1 MTGLCNRSSCP
12 LANSRYAT
20 VREHDGVLYLY
31 MKTIERAHSP
41 KRLWERVRLSKNYLT
56 ALAQVDEALVHWP
69 AYLIHKNKQR
79 LTKITQYL
87 IRMRKLVLSDK
98 PAIAIVNQKT
108 ERLERKREDKAL
120 TAAKLERNIEREL
133 LARLKKVRLRACW
146 PPPLRGGS
154 AVRATLFAI
163 PVRHTDGDDEKRML
177 LLSALRGR
185 RWLSLLKTRLYWV
198 TDPLCG
204 TLGWAG
210 ALAGRPL
217 LRGSP
222 YIIINPMTLT
232 PPPPHTH
239 THPNL
244 LSTTPPHSRNR
255 ARTAIFIIS
264 LKPHTQRHS
273 TKLRSNLTLQRRQ
286 RVAFRQ
292 ARSENGATQ
301 RTTTTTT
308 RNSSSRMTARDSLN
322 SSPLTTTMMTTK
334 RTRRRRTTKV
344 SASTLTSSN

>member
-133 LARLKKVRLRACW
+133 LARLKKVRLRACG
-146 PPPLRGGS
+146 PLPCAAARPS
-154 AVRATLFAI
+154 A
-163 PVRHTDGDDEKRML
+163 
-177 LLSALRGR
+177 
-185 RWLSLLKTRLYWV
+185 
-198 TDPLCG
+198 
-204 TLGWAG
+204 
-210 ALAGRPL
+210 
-217 LRGSP
+217 
-222 YIIINPMTLT
+222 
-232 PPPPHTH
+232 
-239 THPNL
+239 
-244 LSTTPPHSRNR
+244 
-255 ARTAIFIIS
+255 
-264 LKPHTQRHS
+264 
-273 TKLRSNLTLQRRQ
+273 
-286 RVAFRQ
+286 
-292 ARSENGATQ
+292 
-301 RTTTTTT
+301 
-308 RNSSSRMTARDSLN
+308 
-322 SSPLTTTMMTTK
+322 
-334 RTRRRRTTKV
+334 
-344 SASTLTSSN
+344 